1 MLKIAVLIS
10 GGGSNLASILD
21 KIESGFLNKIE
32 VIKVISD
39 RSAKGIEL
47 AKSKGIETVILDRK
61 IYGNNLSEKIL
72 DTIYDKVDYIVLA
85 GYLSIIGTE
94 LIESFRNKIIN
105 IHPSLIPSFSGN
117 GMYGINVHNA
127 AIQKGVKYS
136 GCTVHFV
143 NEEID
148 GGAII
153 KQAIVPVYFED
164 TAESLQK
171 RILKEEHKLLP
182 EVLKLISENMIE
194 IVGNKIKIFDENLVL
209 EGTL

>member
-61 IYGNNLSEKIL
+61 IYGNKLSEKIL

>member
-61 IYGNNLSEKIL
+61 IYGNKLSEKIL

-94 LIESFRNKIIN
+94 LIKSFRNKIIN

-117 GMYGINVHNA
+117 GMYGINVHIA